1 METKHI
7 VGLIAMCGLASV
19 SALAMTMWPR
29 ARLVGLFAL
38 VFGAIISPWFDV
50 NLFGQYWYRGTT
62 RGVEISWV
70 DCIAFGLFVS
80 EMLMPRYER
89 RRWLWPTGLG
99 LFIVYLGYCTVS
111 VVTAEPKLYGVWELA
126 NVFRATLVILA
137 AAAVVRSR
145 RELGVVVLALACAVC
160 VEAVYGFKQRFVS
173 GIYRV
178 PGTFQHENTLS
189 TYLCTVGPILLAAA
203 FADWSK
209 WLRWFCA
216 LACGVAFVTELLTI
230 SRAGIPIF
238 VFVMAGV
245 TFFCVTWRITRRKI
259 AVGTL
264 VLGAAMALF
273 AATWDQI
280 KARYASASLE
290 EEYLSE
296 DSEGRGVYF
305 RWAFMMADD
314 SYWGVGLNNWSYYVS
329 KVYGAELG
337 FRYEDYDDIS
347 TSPEKAD
354 LPAINYAAPAHS
366 LVALTL
372 GELGIPG
379 VIVIG
384 LVWLRWFQMGV
395 TFFRQR
401 LNADPMHRLGIGC
414 LFALAGV
421 FLSNVTEW
429 TYRQAGIIFTCHIVV
444 GILASLHYA
453 RRYEFVEETEESDDD
468 VGDDSDEIEIEA
480 EVVPTSTR

>member
-7 VGLIAMCGLASV
+7 VGLMVMFALGSS
-19 SALAMTMWPR
+19 SALALTIWPR
-29 ARLVGLFAL
+29 LRLGALFAL

-50 NLFGQYWYRGTT
+50 NLLGQYWYRGTT

-70 DCIAFGLFVS
+70 DCLAFGLLVS
-80 EMLMPRYER
+80 ELLAPRYER
-89 RRWLWPTGLG
+89 RKWFWPAGLG
-99 LFIVYLGYCTVS
+99 LFAGYLLYCVVS
-111 VVTAEPKLYGVWELA
+111 VVTATPKIYGVWEVA

-137 AAAVVRSR
+137 AAMVVRSR
-145 RELGVVVLALACAVC
+145 KELAVVVMALACAVF
-160 VEAVYGFKQRFVS
+160 VEAVYGFKQRFLS

-178 PGTFQHENTLS
+178 PGTFDHENTLS
-189 TYLCTVGPILLAAA
+189 TYLCTVGPILLAGA
-203 FADWSK
+203 FANWNK
-209 WLRWFCA
+209 WLRWLCA
-216 LACGVAFVTELLTI
+216 LASGVAFVTELLTI

-238 VFVMAGV
+238 VFGMAGV

-259 AVGTL
+259 LVGSL
-264 VLGAAMALF
+264 IAGMSVLLF
-273 AATWDQI
+273 AATWEQI

-296 DSEGRGVYF
+296 EGEGRGVYF
-305 RWAFMMADD
+305 RWAAQMVEDHFF
-314 SYWGVGLNNWSYYVS
+314 GVGLNNWSYYVS
-329 KVYGAELG
+329 KTYGARLG
-337 FRYEDYDDIS
+337 FRYEDYDDIKN
-347 TSPEKAD
+347 SPEKAD

-379 VIVIG
+379 LVLIG
-384 LVWLRWFQMGV
+384 LVWMRWFQMGA
-395 TFFRQR
+395 TFLWRR

-414 LFALAGV
+414 LFALSGV

-444 GILASLHYA
+444 GVLASLHYA
-453 RRYEFVEETEESDDD
+453 RRHERVEVAETAEDDD
-468 VGDDSDEIEIEA
+468 EDEDEFEIEA
-480 EVVPTSTR
+480 EVVPTTTR

>member
-7 VGLIAMCGLASV
+7 VGLMVIFAFGASN
-19 SALAMTMWPR
+19 ALALTLWPR
-29 ARLVGLFAL
+29 LRPLALFAL

-50 NLFGQYWYRGTT
+50 NLLGQYWYRGTT

-70 DCIAFGLFVS
+70 DCIAFGLLVA
-80 EMLMPRYER
+80 ELLAPRFER
-89 RRWLWPTGLG
+89 RKWFWPTGVG
-99 LFIVYLGYCTVS
+99 LFVLYLIYCSIS
-111 VVTAEPKLYGVWELA
+111 VATATPKIYGVWELA
-126 NVFRATLVILA
+126 NVFRATMVIFA
-137 AAAVVRSR
+137 AAMVVRSR
-145 RELGVVVLALACAVC
+145 RELAVVVMALACAVC
-160 VEAVYGFKQRFVS
+160 VEAVYGFKQRFLS

-178 PGTFQHENTLS
+178 PGTFDHENTLS

-203 FADWSK
+203 FANWSK

-238 VFVMAGV
+238 VFGMVGV

-259 AVGTL
+259 IVGSVVAVMS
-264 VLGAAMALF
+264 AMLF
-273 AATWDQI
+273 AATWEQI
-280 KARYASASLE
+280 KARYASASFE

-296 DSEGRGVYF
+296 EGEGRGVYF
-305 RWAFMMADD
+305 RWANLMVDEHPF
-314 SYWGVGLNNWSYYVS
+314 GVGLNNWSYYVS
-329 KVYGAELG
+329 KIYGAQLG
-337 FRYEDYDDIS
+337 FRYEDYDAIKN
-347 TSPEKAD
+347 SPEKAD

-366 LVALTL
+366 LVALTM

-379 VIVIG
+379 LVVMA
-384 LVWLRWFQMGV
+384 LVWLRWFQMGT
-395 TFFRQR
+395 TFLWRR

-421 FLSNVTEW
+421 FFSNVTEW

-444 GILASLHYA
+444 GVLASLHYA
-453 RRYEFVEETEESDDD
+453 RRHEPVEETENAEEVDQ
-468 VGDDSDEIEIEA
+468 GDEFEIEA
-480 EVVPTSTR
+480 EVVPNSTR